1 MPFQALH
8 TRKLAMLIV
17 LSALC
22 MAVQLTPRLPNVEF
36 TSFFAFTVGLMQGAI
51 SGALFGCFVMFAN
64 GFLSP
69 YGFAGLNMPFQ
80 IIGMA
85 LAGVLGGVYR
95 WYMSARARRTSW
107 ARFCAEAAILGAFIA
122 LIYDLITNIGVGVSF
137 ILAGMNPALAIFS
150 AIAYGAFFSIIH
162 IFSNTVV
169 FGVLTLPSVNALN
182 NLIRSN
188 KVG

>member
-1 MPFQALH
+1 MPSKALD
-8 TRKLAMLIV
+8 TRKLAMLTV

-22 MAVQLTPRLPNVEF
+22 MALQLAPRPPNVEL

-51 SGALFGCFVMFAN
+51 GGALFGCFVMFAN

-80 IIGMA
+80 MIGMA
-85 LAGVLGGVYR
+85 LAGILGGVYR
-95 WYMSARARRTSW
+95 WYMSSRTSS
-107 ARFCAEAAILGAFIA
+107 ARFCAEVAILGALIA
-122 LIYDLITNIGVGVSF
+122 LIYDLVTNIGVGVSF

-162 IFSNTVV
+162 ISSNTAV